1 MNNQL
6 NPFQIVYGVDIIH
19 SYLAAKAARIFNLR
33 LKLTLKK

>member
-6 NPFQIVYGVDIIH
+6 NPFRIVYGVDIID
-19 SYLAAKAARIFNLR
+19 SYLAANAARIFNLR